1 MRERSDEMSA
11 KWRALIS
18 EQSRCGQTVAAF
30 CRERGIREWQFFAW
44 KKRLKQAGAK
54 QFVEVQVVGRP
65 SVPTC
70 SASGPAIEIRLEGG
84 RRVFVE
90 PGFDAAHL
98 RAVLAAL
105 ERRA

>member
-1 MRERSDEMSA
+1 MGERSEEMSA

-30 CRERGIREWQFFAW
+30 CRERSIREWQFFAW
-44 KKRLKQAGAK
+44 KKRLKQGGAK

-65 SVPTC
+65 SGWAC
-70 SASGPAIEIRLEGG
+70 SAPGSAIEIRLEDG

-90 PGFDAAHL
+90 RGFDATHL
-98 RAVLAAL
+98 RAVLAAR
-105 ERRA
+105 ETHA